1 MISKS
6 QTQDWKIGQSFYPWQ
21 IQGTFRFKKTMLFS
35 QYLINIKRDNLF
47 QCTEELFYMKIKISL
62 KNAVD
67 IIIFFFNICDART
80 PASLKQYSLDNLFTK
95 PRDFKYLEDFQR
107 NKYI

>member
-1 MISKS
+1 
-6 QTQDWKIGQSFYPWQ
+6 
-21 IQGTFRFKKTMLFS
+21 MLFP

-47 QCTEELFYMKIKISL
+47 QCTQELFYMKMKISL

-95 PRDFKYLEDFQR
+95 PRDFKRLEDFQR